1 MGKKSCS
8 VAVLLDI
15 ISGFHPEQIV
25 KLQLHNR
32 KYNFRL
38 TDDQRYDLEDTA
50 CRNLR
55 AEGREND
62 RTETDKDFTKLKV
75 YPNPTNSEI
84 NVSSDEYIGKVE
96 MYDQSGKKLLAR
108 NAHEDKAIKII
119 LDNYPSG
126 LYWIKII
133 NLNGHNEFK
142 KISII
147 K

>member
-55 AEGREND
+55 AEGRESD
-62 RTETDKDFTKLKV
+62 RSEIDKVLTKLKV

-84 NVSSDEYIGKVE
+84 NISSDQFIGKVE
-96 MYDQSGKKLLAR
+96 LYDQSGKILLVR
-108 NAHEDKAIKII
+108 NAKEDKAIKIK

-133 NLNGHNEFK
+133 DLNEKSRFK
-142 KISII
+142 KISVI

>member
-1 MGKKSCS
+1 M
-8 VAVLLDI
+8 LLDI

-55 AEGREND
+55 AEGRESD
-62 RTETDKDFTKLKV
+62 RAEIVKEFTKLKV

-84 NVSSDEYIGKVE
+84 NISSDQYIGKLE
-96 MYDQSGKKLLAR
+96 LYDQSGKILLVR
-108 NAHEDKAIKII
+108 NAKEDKAIKIK

-133 NLNGHNEFK
+133 DLNEKSRFK
-142 KISII
+142 KISVI